1 MADPRLLDYVRRNI
15 HLGYTE
21 EQLRKVLISA
31 GYNVR
36 DIDDALDT
44 IIRPQYLTSQ
54 APPKKEGPPEEPSF
68 FQRMPTWMLVSS
80 GAGIFLLVVIIILL
94 IPSGS
99 GPPGLLFQNGI
110 KVPAYELSCMDPATT
125 FTLTVKNEADTALAD
140 VQLFIDEV
148 FQQDQILKTLEKGAS
163 ATYTY
168 EGVECKDWIGEKSIK
183 IVSNKATAEG
193 TILFECTSGT
203 CV

>member
-1 MADPRLLDYVRRNI
+1 MADPRLIDYVRRNI

-36 DIDDALDT
+36 DIDDSLDT
-44 IIRPQYLTSQ
+44 VLRPQSLTPRV
-54 APPKKEGPPEEPSF
+54 PPKKTGPPEEQSF
-68 FQRMPTWMLVSS
+68 FQRMPTWMLVSG

-94 IPSGS
+94 IPTGS

-110 KVPAYELSCMDPATT
+110 KVAAYEFNCLDPIKT
-125 FTLTVKNEADTALAD
+125 FTLTIKNEAETDLAD
-140 VQLFIDEV
+140 VQLFIDEM
-148 FQQDQILKTLEKGAS
+148 FQQNQIIKTLGKGAS

-168 EGVECKDWIGEKSIK
+168 DDVECKEWVGEKNIK

-193 TILFECTSGT
+193 TITFECSSGT
-203 CV
+203 CT